1 MCSYTLP
8 QAYIA
13 TALAIAPR
21 FIVQASH
28 GERAI
33 SFEPVASLYGRDGP
47 ADSLLENQ

>member
-1 MCSYTLP
+1 MKRSDTLP
-8 QAYIA
+8 QAYM
-13 TALAIAPR
+13 IAPS

-47 ADSLLENQ
+47 ADNLLGNQ